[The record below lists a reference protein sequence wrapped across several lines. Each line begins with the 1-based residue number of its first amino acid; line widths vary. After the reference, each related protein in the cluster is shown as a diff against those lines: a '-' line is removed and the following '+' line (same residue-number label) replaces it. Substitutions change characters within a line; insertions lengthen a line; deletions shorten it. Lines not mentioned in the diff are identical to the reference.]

1 MTEQE
6 FKNLKIGDR
15 IKALSNTFLKTKN
28 ICGTVV
34 STVVD
39 ANKENDTIGVKWDK
53 DVGGWNKRYLGITNN
68 NGEYIGLGHAI
79 NKYNLIVLKNNTNKI
94 NKYDLHITCQDGVR
108 TTATYLIDGKIVSTS
123 TTKRNIKE
131 DDFDFETEVY
141 NCIDNLE
148 FNPKP
153 RPRKGKELIGQQIK
167 AGQRVRIINVE
178 PHNDDK
184 TDYVCLNEYIGKIG
198 QFKYSF
204 IFHEDFFDGSINFD
218 KEYMNAIDIENGYL
232 CWRWDEVELLDDDE
246 D

>member
-1 MTEQE
+1 MTEKE
-6 FKNLKIGDR
+6 FRELKVGDR
-15 IKALSNTFLKTKN
+15 IKALSNTFFQTKN

-34 STVVD
+34 NTAVD

-53 DVGGWNKRYLGITNN
+53 DVGGWNERYLEITNN
-68 NGEYIGLGHAI
+68 NGERIDSEHAI

-94 NKYDLHITCQDGVR
+94 NKYDLHITCQDGVH

-131 DDFDFETEVY
+131 DDFDFEVEVY

-178 PHNDDK
+178 PHSDK
-184 TDYVCLNEYIGKIG
+184 GDYVCLDEYIGQTGKV
-198 QFKYSF
+198 KYSF
-204 IFHEDFFDGSINFD
+204 TFCNDSFFELSIDFD
-218 KEYMNAIDIENGYL
+218 KEYMNAIDRENGYL